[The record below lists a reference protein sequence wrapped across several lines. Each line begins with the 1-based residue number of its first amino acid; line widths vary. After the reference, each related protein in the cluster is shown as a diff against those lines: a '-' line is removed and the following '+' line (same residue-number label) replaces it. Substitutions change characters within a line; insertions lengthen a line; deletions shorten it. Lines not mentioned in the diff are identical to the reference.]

1 MWKADIN
8 RAYVGSAEPGFGRT
22 LVGPASPAFFCEW
35 YVGPWVCSLVHT
47 ELYVG
52 FLPEWDLEYLWKP
65 CGEL

>member
-8 RAYVGSAEPGFGRT
+8 WAYVGSAEPGFGRT
-22 LVGPASPAFFCEW
+22 LVGLASPAFFCEW

-52 FLPEWDLEYLWKP
+52 FLPE
-65 CGEL
+65 